1 MSGQGAMIGAAAG
14 GIYGL
19 ATGKDPVKSAMIG
32 AAVGSGGGALMGA
45 GATGAGAASTAGA
58 TQAAGIAANPA
69 LSMGAANTA
78 AGSAMA
84 APAASSSLLSS
95 FTGGLQSANTFANQ
109 NPVATNIGLQAAGS
123 LLTPTPPTPMGAPP
137 NLMRGQQF
145 QMEQP
150 MYGMA
155 PQQPISLI

>member
-1 MSGQGAMIGAAAG
+1 MSGQGALIGAAAG
-14 GIYGL
+14 GVYGL
-19 ATGKDPVKSAMIG
+19 ATGKDPLKSAMIG

-45 GATGAGAASTAGA
+45 GATGAGAAGA
-58 TQAAGIAANPA
+58 TQAAGIAAQPA

-84 APAASSSLLSS
+84 APASSSLMSS
-95 FTGGLQSANTFANQ
+95 LTSGLKSANTFANQ
-109 NPVATNIGLQAAGS
+109 NPAITNIGLQTAGS
-123 LLTPTPPTPMGAPP
+123 LLATPEPAPMAPP
-137 NLMRGQQF
+137 PGLMRGQQF
-145 QMEQP
+145 QTEQP